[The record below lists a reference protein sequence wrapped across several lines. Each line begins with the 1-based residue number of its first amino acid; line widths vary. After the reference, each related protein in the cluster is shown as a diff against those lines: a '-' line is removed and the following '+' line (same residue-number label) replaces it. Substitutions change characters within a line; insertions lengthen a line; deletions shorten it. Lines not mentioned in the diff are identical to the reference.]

1 MRARPPLAAV
11 ALAVA
16 ALAAGGCG
24 DDDETSPSV
33 PQGTAAGGATGASG
47 AAGAAPD
54 CVGNF
59 NSRADDNLP
68 RLARLAHEP
77 GARVLV
83 GTFAGEP
90 FDAETYDVDV
100 RDGDGTETTVAPGNC
115 VVTEVSDELG
125 TLYLFVVGDDGDW
138 HNLLVTDPDVELA
151 DDPASQLDNLE
162 TVELENVKAP
172 EVPKLVP

>member
-1 MRARPPLAAV
+1 MRARPPAAAV
-11 ALAVA
+11 ALTVA
-16 ALAAGGCG
+16 ALAAAGCG
-24 DDDETSPSV
+24 GGDETSPSV
-33 PQGTAAGGATGASG
+33 PTNAVAAGASGASG
-47 AAGAAPD
+47 AAGAVPD
-54 CVGNF
+54 CVDNF

-77 GARVLV
+77 GDEILV

-115 VVTEVSDELG
+115 IVTEVSDELG
-125 TLYLFVVGDDGDW
+125 TLYVFVVGDDGDW

-151 DDPASQLDNLE
+151 DDPASQLDNVE
-162 TVELENVKAP
+162 TVELESVKAP
-172 EVPKLVP
+172 AVPKLAP

>member
-1 MRARPPLAAV
+1 VSTRPPTAAV
-11 ALAVA
+11 ALVVV
-16 ALAAGGCG
+16 ALAAAGCG
-24 DDDETSPSV
+24 GDDETSPATAQTTV
-33 PQGTAAGGATGASG
+33 AAGASGASG
-47 AAGAAPD
+47 AAGAVPD
-54 CVGNF
+54 CVENF

-77 GARVLV
+77 DNQILV

-100 RDGDGTETTVAPGNC
+100 REGDGTETTVAPGNC
-115 VVTEVSDELG
+115 VVTEVSGDLG
-125 TLYLFVVGDDGDW
+125 TLYVFVVGDDGDW

-151 DDPASQLDNLE
+151 DDPTSQLDNVQ

-172 EVPKLVP
+172 EVPGLR